1 MYISSTEMGKLE
13 MSKIATPLGDSK
25 EVQIRL
31 NGRPY
36 PPFTIKKI
44 TNLHKVETVATPDLQ
59 LQTVLN
65 IDYIATGS
73 KTEHAYFD

>member
-1 MYISSTEMGKLE
+1 MGKLE

-36 PPFTIKKI
+36 PPFTIKKLLI
-44 TNLHKVETVATPDLQ
+44 CFSHFKKAV
-59 LQTVLN
+59 
-65 IDYIATGS
+65 S
-73 KTEHAYFD
+73 